1 MVKYTKLPAIS
12 GRKLIKLLQ
21 KDGWIIHRRTRH
33 GIALIKVVSGRTKAT
48 IVQDT
53 RATIP
58 DGTLSDI
65 LGQKQTG
72 ISKKGLLDLIN
83 EYGL

>member
-1 MVKYTKLPAIS
+1 MM
-12 GRKLIKLLQ
+12 LLE

-33 GIALIKVVSGRTKAT
+33 GIALIKDVNGRTKTT

-65 LGQKQTG
+65 LGPKQTG
-72 ISKKGLLDLIN
+72 IGKKGLLELAN
-83 EYGL
+83 KYGI

>member
-12 GRKLIKLLQ
+12 GKKLIKLLQ

-33 GIALIKVVSGRTKAT
+33 GIALIKVVSGRTRTT
-48 IVQDT
+48 IVQNT
-53 RATIP
+53 RAIIP

-65 LGQKQTG
+65 LGRKQTG
-72 ISKKGLLDLIN
+72 IGRNGLLELVN
-83 EYGL
+83 KYGI

>member
-33 GIALIKVVSGRTKAT
+33 GVALVKVMGNRKRVT
-48 IVQDT
+48 IIQDT
-53 RATIP
+53 RATLP
-58 DGTLSDI
+58 DGTLSEI

-72 ISKKGLLDLIN
+72 TGKRGLLNLVNKFGI
-83 EYGL
+83 

>member
-12 GRKLIKLLQ
+12 GKKLIKLLQ

-33 GIALIKVVSGRTKAT
+33 GIALIKVVNGCTRTT

-53 RATIP
+53 IVSIP
-58 DGTLSDI
+58 DGTLLDI

-72 ISKKGLLDLIN
+72 IGKKGLLKLVN
-83 EYGL
+83 KYGI

>member
-1 MVKYTKLPAIS
+1 MKYTKLPAIS
-12 GRKLIKLLQ
+12 GKKLIKLLRQ
-21 KDGWIIHRRTRH
+21 DGWEIHRRTRH
-33 GIALIKVVSGRTKAT
+33 GIALIKAVGGRTRTT

-53 RATIP
+53 RASIP

-72 ISKKGLLDLIN
+72 IGKKGLLELVN
-83 EYGL
+83 KYGV

>member
-12 GRKLIKLLQ
+12 GKKLIKLLQ

-33 GIALIKVVSGRTKAT
+33 GIALIKVVNGRTRTT

-53 RATIP
+53 IVSIP
-58 DGTLSDI
+58 DGTLLDI

-72 ISKKGLLDLIN
+72 IGKKGLLKLVN
-83 EYGL
+83 KYGI

>member
-1 MVKYTKLPAIS
+1 MTKYTKLPTIT
-12 GRKLIKLLQ
+12 GKKLIKLLQ

-33 GIALIKVVSGRTKAT
+33 GVALIKDIGGRTRTT

-53 RATIP
+53 RAIIP

-65 LGQKQTG
+65 LGPKQTKIG
-72 ISKKGLLDLIN
+72 KRGLLELAN
-83 EYGL
+83 KYGI